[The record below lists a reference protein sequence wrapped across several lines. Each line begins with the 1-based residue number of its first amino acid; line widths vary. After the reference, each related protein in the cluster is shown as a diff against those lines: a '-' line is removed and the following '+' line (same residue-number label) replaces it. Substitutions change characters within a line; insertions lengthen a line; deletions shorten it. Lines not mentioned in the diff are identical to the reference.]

1 MDLPS
6 SGEGFEGEPDP
17 AFSEGEAVATHQHRP
32 TRTTQ
37 GIASAGALMIV
48 AALISR
54 ILGMGREIAVA
65 AQLGQG
71 AWADVYKQAFMVPDL
86 LFILLSS
93 GALAS
98 VFVPVFTEYLEQDD
112 QKRAW
117 YFFSNAVTIIFLA
130 ITAFVI
136 LGEIF
141 IHPLTNL
148 VNPGWVEHHQYDKLR
163 ETARLT
169 RIVLPAQIG
178 FFVGSILI
186 SVQYA
191 YKHFAR
197 PALGSMVYNA
207 FIIAFG
213 LALAGGNSL
222 TRAMGWPN
230 GLGPAGFSW
239 GALVGAFVGNIA
251 VQVGGVR
258 RIGGTYRP
266 IIDWKDPGVH
276 TFMKLMIPIIFT
288 LSLPQ
293 LDMQVNKWFATF
305 LKDGSVASLDYANRL
320 MQLPLGILAQAAA
333 IAIFPFIAGQ
343 AARKDMVGL
352 KRSINMS
359 VRAITAMT
367 VPASVLMIVLAEPIV
382 RIIYQHGK
390 FVASDTQW
398 TAGVLVCYSVG
409 IAAWSATTV
418 LSRGFYALQDTWTPM
433 STGTVITFIFVLM
446 NLAVVH
452 GYQDRGLAASTSVAA
467 AMFAVALFWRL
478 QKRLG
483 GMNGMLIISSLI
495 KVTFAS
501 AVMAVP
507 VYALRRWLTHLLT
520 PITPDTTTMM
530 ATGPAIVLVT
540 VCAAVGLAIYA
551 VLLWAMKVDEARFM
565 WDKIAGRFKRRRAA
579 A

>member
-1 MDLPS
+1 
-6 SGEGFEGEPDP
+6 
-17 AFSEGEAVATHQHRP
+17 
-32 TRTTQ
+32 
-37 GIASAGALMIV
+37 MIV
-48 AALISR
+48 AAAASR
-54 ILGMGREIAVA
+54 ILGMGREIAIA

-98 VFVPVFTEYLEQDD
+98 VFVPVFTEYLEAGD

-117 YFFSNAVTIIFLA
+117 YFFCNAITIVLLV

-141 IHPLTNL
+141 IHPLTAV
-148 VNPGWVEHHQYDKLR
+148 VNRGWVEQGQWTKLA

-169 RIVLPAQIG
+169 RIVLPAQIA
-178 FFVGSILI
+178 FFVGAILM

-191 YKHFAR
+191 FKRFGR
-197 PALGSMVYNA
+197 PAVGSMVYNA
-207 FIIAFG
+207 FIIVFG
-213 LALAGGNSL
+213 VTLASGNPL
-222 TRAMGWPN
+222 TRALGWPH

-239 GALVGAFVGNIA
+239 GALVGAFVGNIV
-251 VQVGGVR
+251 VQMGGVKSL
-258 RIGGTYRP
+258 GGRYRP
-266 IIDWKDPGVH
+266 VLNWHDPGVH
-276 TFMKLMIPIIFT
+276 TFMRLMVPVIVT

-352 KRSINMS
+352 RRSINMS

-367 VPASVLMIVLAEPIV
+367 VPASVLMIALAEPIV
-382 RIIYQHGK
+382 RLIYQHGH
-390 FVASDTQW
+390 FVAADTRW
-398 TAGVLVCYSVG
+398 TASVLVCYCVG

-433 STGTVITFIFVLM
+433 STGTVVTGIFILM

-452 GYQDRGLAASTSVAA
+452 RFQDRGLAASTSVAA
-467 AMFAVALFWRL
+467 GLFALALFYRL

-483 GMNGMLIISSLI
+483 GLHGMLIVSSLL
-495 KVTFAS
+495 KVSVA
-501 AVMAVP
+501 AALMGVP
-507 VYALRRWLTHLLT
+507 VYAMRRGLTHWMT
-520 PITPDTTTMM
+520 PNKPDTTTVMT
-530 ATGPAIVLVT
+530 TGPTIFIVLACT
-540 VCAAVGLAIYA
+540 VVGLLIY
-551 VLLWAMKVDEARFM
+551 VFLLWALKVDEARFL
-565 WDKIAGRFKRRRAA
+565 WDKIAGRFRRKGRAA
-579 A
+579 TAR